1 MANQLRSVHSVS
13 LFSISV
19 SRTRSSR
26 EERAELVPHRDVA
39 VDVLLEGVSH
49 SGGRSKRI
57 RCDSLRRTR
66 RQNPR
71 ELKSPS
77 LSMSFSL
84 LIGFVSCD
92 CWIGVRDDLSLVDFV
107 NLDLY
112 PCLIVDS
119 WTNLTSL
126 VCNFTG
132 RTLHFE
138 AELLVAS
145 HDVRFWVPISWQPSD
160 SR

>member
-13 LFSISV
+13 VFSISV

-26 EERAELVPHRDVA
+26 EEGAELVPHRDVA

-49 SGGRSKRI
+49 SGGRSERI

-71 ELKSPS
+71 ELNSPS
-77 LSMSFSL
+77 LFMLFSF

-92 CWIGVRDDLSLVDFV
+92 SWIGVGDDLSLLGFV
-107 NLDLY
+107 N
-112 PCLIVDS
+112 VDVS
-119 WTNLTSL
+119 MVDCS
-126 VCNFTG
+126 FM
-132 RTLHFE
+132 E
-138 AELLVAS
+138 
-145 HDVRFWVPISWQPSD
+145 
-160 SR
+160 